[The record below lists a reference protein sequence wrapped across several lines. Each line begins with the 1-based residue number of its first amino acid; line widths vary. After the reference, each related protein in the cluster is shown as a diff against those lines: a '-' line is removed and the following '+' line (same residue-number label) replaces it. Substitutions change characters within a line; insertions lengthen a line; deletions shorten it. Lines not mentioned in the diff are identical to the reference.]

1 MNISKHNVTIRNA
14 EPSDA
19 EQLCEW
25 WNDGNVMAHAGF
37 PNGLNT
43 TAEAIRNS
51 LATDTDETR
60 RRHIIEYDGRPIGEM
75 DYRNTGG
82 NTAEIGIK
90 ICDFTMQEKGL
101 GTMLLSLFIDALF
114 HRGYDKIIVDTNT
127 KNKRAQ
133 HVYENKLGFKRVQVR
148 ENAWRDQLGELQS
161 AIDYE
166 LTKDDWFRSGRSDR
180 IQE

>member
-1 MNISKHNVTIRNA
+1 MNISTNNVTIRNA
-14 EPSDA
+14 ESSDA
-19 EQLCEW
+19 ELLCAW
-25 WNDGNVMAHAGF
+25 WNDGKIMAHAGF
-37 PNGLNT
+37 PNGIHT
-43 TAEAIRNS
+43 TVEEIRNS
-51 LATDTDETR
+51 LATDTDDR

-75 DYRNTGG
+75 DYRNKGG

-133 HVYENKLGFKRVQVR
+133 HVYENKLGFKKVHVH
-148 ENAWRDQLGELQS
+148 ENAWRDQSGELQS

-166 LTKDDWFRSGRSDR
+166 LTKDDWLCSGRGQDR
-180 IQE
+180 E